1 MNSTITTN
9 RAKRPARTWL
19 ALFNLS
25 LFSAYFYAV
34 MEWLFFVTKPS
45 SLSFLM
51 SLDAGMILDV
61 TGGSVVR
68 AMTL

>member
-9 RAKRPARTWL
+9 RAKRPAHTRL
-19 ALFNLS
+19 ALFNLT
-25 LFSAYFYAV
+25 LLSAYFYTF
-34 MEWLFFVTKPS
+34 MEWLFFVTKAS

-61 TGGSVVR
+61 TGGSG
-68 AMTL
+68 L